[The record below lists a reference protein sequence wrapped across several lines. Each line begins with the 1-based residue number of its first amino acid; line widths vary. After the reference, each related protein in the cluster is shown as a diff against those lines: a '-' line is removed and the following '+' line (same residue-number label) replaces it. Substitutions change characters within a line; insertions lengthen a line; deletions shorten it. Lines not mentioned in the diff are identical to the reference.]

1 MAKKMGINGLSDAI
15 NKILAD
21 YAEEITESMDEI
33 VPKVARAGVKALK
46 QNSSAFAVHR
56 EKDPY
61 KNSWKTKIERGRL
74 QTSATIYSTLPGLPH
89 LLEFGHANRGGGRTA
104 GRVHIEPVEKQ
115 IIEDF
120 EKEVEK
126 AIK

>member
-1 MAKKMGINGLSDAI
+1 MAKKTPISGLSDAI
-15 NKILAD
+15 SQILTE
-21 YAEEITESMDEI
+21 YGEEITGKMDEV
-33 VPKVARAGVKALK
+33 VPQVAKAGVKALR
-46 QNSSAFAVHR
+46 QNAGVFNGT
-56 EKDPY
+56 EY
-61 KNSWKTKIERGRL
+61 KGSWKVKIEKGRL
-74 QTSATIYSTLPGLPH
+74 QTTATIYSTKPGLPH